1 MPLIKLSNNE
11 RKIIVNL
18 LMYDVAKLHNALL
31 DGEKQLAS
39 GQWIKD
45 SINQHDVL
53 IKKIQTS
60 YDKETVV

>member
-18 LMYDVAKLHNALL
+18 LMYDVAQLHNALL
-31 DGEKQLAS
+31 DGQKQLAS

-53 IKKIQTS
+53 IKKIQES
-60 YDKETVV
+60 YDKETVA

>member
-18 LMYDVAKLHNALL
+18 LMYDVAKLQNALL

-45 SINQHDVL
+45 SINQHDIL
-53 IKKIQTS
+53 IKKIQES
-60 YDKETVV
+60 YDKETVA

>member
-11 RKIIVNL
+11 RKILVNL
-18 LMYDVAKLHNALL
+18 LMYEVGKLHSALC

-45 SINQHDVL
+45 SINQHDIL
-53 IKKIQTS
+53 IKKIQES
-60 YDKETVV
+60 YDKEPMA

>member
-18 LMYDVAKLHNALL
+18 LMQDVSELQKALL
-31 DGEKQLAS
+31 DGEKQLVT

-45 SINQHDVL
+45 SINQHDIL
-53 IKKIQTS
+53 IEKIRVS
-60 YDKETVV
+60 YDKEPMA